1 MAIAPT
7 RNNGIYTGEIDDYWY
22 YYLLA
27 MTNAHSVKTIM
38 MGTGYAKFF
47 NSQ

>member
-27 MTNAHSVKTIM
+27 MTNAHSVKDVVVRT
-38 MGTGYAKFF
+38 TRAEFF
-47 NSQ
+47 GIQ